1 MKSIFKKIVTSV
13 LMWEARLV
21 VKKYAPT
28 VIAVTGS
35 VGKTSTKD
43 AIFAMLAGTPTL
55 SNTTST
61 VVTSKRVFVRKSDK
75 SFNSE
80 IGVPLTI
87 LGLDNGWNNPLIW
100 LENIWRGFLLVLFR
114 SEYPTCVVLEVGADH
129 PGDIKKLTRWL
140 KPDIAVITTVSK
152 MPVHVEFFSSPAQVL
167 DEKLS
172 LARAVKVTGKLVLPA
187 TDPDVLAIRKGQ
199 GNAAMVPCLTFGI
212 DCSGDVTATGVEVVY
227 SEQVPTGMS
236 FKLNYKGN
244 SVPVVLYGAIG
255 TQHIYALVAG
265 AAAALSYGADLNSI
279 VAAIATYR
287 IPRGRMNILAG
298 TNNSTLIDDTYNAS
312 PDAVTEALRV
322 LASTIASRKIAV
334 LGDMMELGTFSP
346 AEHRKVGELAAKS
359 VDMLVTVGIRAR
371 DIAASAETIGMSK
384 EKIHLFDT
392 SIETAD
398 FMKGVVAAGDLV
410 LIKGSQSPRLERVT
424 AALLAEPSRAHELLV
439 RQEPEWLAKS

>member
-1 MKSIFKKIVTSV
+1 
-13 LMWEARLV
+13 MWEARLV
-21 VKKYAPT
+21 IKKYAPT

-43 AIFAMLAGTPTL
+43 AIFAMLTNCPGVTGPGVARP
-55 SNTTST
+55 
-61 VVTSKRVFVRKSDK
+61 TSKLFVRKSDK

-87 LGLDNGWNNPLIW
+87 LGLDNGWNNPVIW
-100 LENIWRGFLLVLFR
+100 LHNIWRGFGLVLFR

-129 PGDIKKLTRWL
+129 PGDIKGLTRWL

-152 MPVHVEFFSSPAQVL
+152 VPVHVEFFSSPAQVL
-167 DEKLS
+167 EEKLA

-187 TDPDVLAIRKGQ
+187 TDADVLAVRKGS

-212 DCSGDVTATGVEVVY
+212 DCSGDVTATGIEIVY
-227 SEQVPTGMS
+227 SEKVATGMS

-244 SVPVVLYGAIG
+244 SVPVVLNGAIG

-265 AAAALSYGADLNSI
+265 AAAALSYGADVNSI
-279 VAAIATYR
+279 VASIATYR
-287 IPRGRMNILAG
+287 VPRGRMNILAG
-298 TNNSTLIDDTYNAS
+298 ANSSTLIDDTYNAS
-312 PDAVTEALRV
+312 PDAVTEALKV
-322 LASTIASRKIAV
+322 LSSAVATRKISV

-359 VDMLVTVGIRAR
+359 VDVLVTVGIRAR
-371 DIAASAETIGMSK
+371 DIALSAEAAGMSK
-384 EKIHLFDT
+384 EKIHSFDT
-392 SIETAD
+392 SVEAAD
-398 FMKGVVAAGDLV
+398 FMRGIVAAGDLI

-424 AALLAEPSRAHELLV
+424 AALLAEPLRAHELLV